1 MMGRGIARELT
12 RNRTLYLMTLPA
24 LAFFVIFAYL
34 PMPGIIIAF
43 KDYNAADGI
52 YGSAWNGLRNFAF
65 LVISGDIYRITWNTL
80 RLNVLFIV
88 FGTASQVAFAILLNE
103 VHARLFKKVVQSF
116 VFFPYFVSWVV
127 VGSLTYNLFASEVGS
142 LNALRGAFGL
152 GPVEWYSSPSRWT
165 AILTI
170 AYVWK
175 WIGFGS
181 IIYLAAIHGIDAT
194 LYEAAR
200 IDGAN
205 RWVQA
210 RAITLPLL
218 LPTIITLSLMA
229 IGRIFYGDFGL
240 VLNLVK
246 NNAILYQTTDV
257 IDTYVYR
264 AFSSQAGGSFPAAS
278 AAGVYQS
285 LMGFVVIL
293 AANSIVRRIDRERAL
308 F

>member
-1 MMGRGIARELT
+1 MIGRGIGRELA

-24 LAFFVIFAYL
+24 LLFFVIFCYL

-43 KDYNAADGI
+43 KAWNVVDGI
-52 YGSAWNGLRNFAF
+52 YGSKWNGFRNFAF
-65 LVISGDIYRITWNTL
+65 LVVSGDIYRITWNTI
-80 RLNVLFIV
+80 RLNLLFIA
-88 FGTASQVAFAILLNE
+88 FGTASQVGFAIVLNE
-103 VHARLFKKVVQSF
+103 VRTGLFKRLVQSF

-127 VGSLTYNLFASEVGS
+127 VGSLTYNLFATDVGS
-142 LNALRGAFGL
+142 LNALRTTFGL
-152 GPVEWYSSPSRWT
+152 APLDWYNSPSYWP
-165 AILTI
+165 AILTT

-181 IIYLAAIHGIDAT
+181 IIYLAAIHGIDGT

-210 RAITLPLL
+210 RSITLPLL
-218 LPTIITLSLMA
+218 MPTITTLTLLA

-246 NNAILYQTTDV
+246 NNALLYQSTDV

-264 AFSSQAGGSFPAAS
+264 ALITAGGSFAAAS
-278 AAGVYQS
+278 AAGVFQS
-285 LMGFVVIL
+285 VMGFLVIL
-293 AANSIVRRIDRERAL
+293 GANTIVRRIDRERAL